1 MLWGLQREQP
11 CSVPIKGTAE
21 DFPGG
26 PVVKTSP
33 SNARGGGSIRGGE
46 LRSYVPPEKKKKK
59 KQHTKT

>member
-33 SNARGGGSIRGGE
+33 SNARGGE
-46 LRSYVPPEKKKKK
+46 LRSYVPPDKKKK
-59 KQHTKT
+59 KQKQHTKT